1 MFLRRVAYIKH
12 TNENG
17 NAISSLFILPV
28 LRASNK
34 SWARGRG
41 NYFIRNSYLGQ
52 KQIPS
57 TVYRG
62 YMRTYPKTIRKSEG
76 NGRRR
81 RDSLHFQTR
90 ENHAGMNSARS
101 VRPLRSKRFLSLLF
115 WTLWDLT
122 SSHEYLKETGQPR
135 WAREAWLRY
144 RLCSERSASQRTT
157 WYSEL
162 RWKICKGL
170 QNILLVKIDGVIVLV
185 EIPFVVVGQR
195 VMVHVAV
202 QQHNSYFYCFH
213 LGSTRTVNRDPVK
226 WEFIFIRR
234 NRGVV

>member
-34 SWARGRG
+34 SWARERG
-41 NYFIRNSYLGQ
+41 NYFIRNSYFGQ

-101 VRPLRSKRFLSLLF
+101 VRPLRSKRFLSLLQ
-115 WTLWDLT
+115 
-122 SSHEYLKETGQPR
+122 KNCAQNGQKI
-135 WAREAWLRY
+135 LVI
-144 RLCSERSASQRTT
+144 LCCVTAYSRRTF
-157 WYSEL
+157 YKHSPAE
-162 RWKICKGL
+162 
-170 QNILLVKIDGVIVLV
+170 
-185 EIPFVVVGQR
+185 VG
-195 VMVHVAV
+195 
-202 QQHNSYFYCFH
+202 
-213 LGSTRTVNRDPVK
+213 
-226 WEFIFIRR
+226 
-234 NRGVV
+234 